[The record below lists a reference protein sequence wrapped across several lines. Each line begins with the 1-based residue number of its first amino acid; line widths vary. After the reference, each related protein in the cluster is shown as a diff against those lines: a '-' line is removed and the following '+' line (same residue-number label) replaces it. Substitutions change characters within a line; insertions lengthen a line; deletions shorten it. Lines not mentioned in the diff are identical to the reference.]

1 MTTIQQAAW
10 YTLVIANVYSAADKT
25 WPFTVFLVV
34 SVICFVASC
43 FERDRW

>member
-25 WPFTVFLVV
+25 WPFIAFLV
-34 SVICFVASC
+34 IAILCFVASY
-43 FERDRW
+43 FERQR